1 MARWV
6 CLRCFESNEESFSA
20 CQSCGLP
27 RGATP
32 EPVEPAAS
40 PLAPQPGRW
49 RGLLPLASRF
59 WWVILVAA
67 VSVGGLIFNAQ
78 RADDG
83 SISRSGNLAI
93 ADLRVGDCFD
103 LKEEFDEDE
112 AVDEITAR
120 PCGEPHEFELMHVG
134 TVASATYPSDAAFV
148 AWLDEN
154 CLPAFAEYVGRS
166 YSDSALDVFWFQPTP
181 EGWEAGDHSV
191 QCAVF
196 DPRNDELTGA
206 LRGAAR

>member
-6 CLRCFESNEESFSA
+6 CLRCFASNEEAFAA

-27 RGATP
+27 RG
-32 EPVEPAAS
+32 EQPAAEDGPFPVAAEETS
-40 PLAPQPGRW
+40 PGGRW
-49 RGLLPLASRF
+49 IQRLGRF
-59 WWVILVAA
+59 WWVILVVA

-78 RADDG
+78 RDDDG

-93 ADLRVGDCFD
+93 SDLRVGDCFD
-103 LKEEFDEDE
+103 LKGELDEDE

-120 PCGEPHEFELMHVG
+120 PCTEPHEFELMHIG
-134 TVASATYPSDAAFV
+134 TVASATYPADAAFV
-148 AWLDEN
+148 TWLDEN
-154 CLPAFAEYVGRS
+154 CLPAFAEYIGRS
-166 YSDSALDVFWFQPTP
+166 YSESALDVFWFQPTR
-181 EGWEAGDHSV
+181 EGWDAGDHSV

-196 DPRNDELTGA
+196 DPANDELTGA